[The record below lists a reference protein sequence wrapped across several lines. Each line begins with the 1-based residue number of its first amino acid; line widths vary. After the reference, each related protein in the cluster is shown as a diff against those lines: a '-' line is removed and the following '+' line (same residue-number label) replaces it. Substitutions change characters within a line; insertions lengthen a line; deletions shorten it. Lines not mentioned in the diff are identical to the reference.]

1 MLTKAIA
8 VKSNKVGSISEGVK
22 IINDETRS
30 IPVNPLEYSFISPSG
45 LSPKNQISSAN
56 ILKIFESLAGNK
68 EKNEIFMNSLPEA
81 GVDGTMKKRKIV
93 SDNIEWVKAK
103 TGFITGVVSL
113 GGYALK
119 KDGTLIAF
127 SFIYNGKLKEDK
139 VTSFYDQLIAK
150 ILDSNN

>member
-1 MLTKAIA
+1 
-8 VKSNKVGSISEGVK
+8 
-22 IINDETRS
+22 
-30 IPVNPLEYSFISPSG
+30 
-45 LSPKNQISSAN
+45 
-56 ILKIFESLAGNK
+56 
-68 EKNEIFMNSLPEA
+68 MNSLPEA